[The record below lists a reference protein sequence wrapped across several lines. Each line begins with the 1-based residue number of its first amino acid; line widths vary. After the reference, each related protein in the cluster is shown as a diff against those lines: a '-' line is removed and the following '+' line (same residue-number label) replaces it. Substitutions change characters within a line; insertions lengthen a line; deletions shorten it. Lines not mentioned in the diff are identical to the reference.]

1 MPRRP
6 QWFLQVPHALAA
18 LKEFPAPVL
27 DRTNLE
33 NLLGVGRRDAIRL
46 MHRLGGYRSGG
57 AFLIGK
63 EDLRRAL
70 EAIAHGDTWQWEV
83 RRREKVAERLSE
95 LRQEWAGR
103 QVVIPIPH
111 EGLPD
116 TIRLEP
122 HRLEVTFE
130 NALDLLGQLLRLT
143 QAMSSD
149 YASFERI
156 LDHGGL
162 DTPMV

>member
-18 LKEFPAPVL
+18 LEEFPAPVV
-27 DRTNLE
+27 DRSSLE
-33 NLLGVGRRDAIRL
+33 GLLSVGRRDAIRL

-57 AFLIGK
+57 ALVIGK

-70 EAIAHGDTWQWEV
+70 QAIANGDTWQWEA
-83 RRREKVAERLSE
+83 RRREKVADRLSQM
-95 LRQEWAGR
+95 RQEWAGR
-103 QVVIPIPH
+103 QVVIPVAH
-111 EGLPD
+111 EGLPE

-122 HRLEVTFE
+122 RRLEVTFE

-143 QAMSSD
+143 QVMSSD
-149 YASFERI
+149 YTSFERL
-156 LDHGGL
+156 LDHTDS
-162 DTPMV
+162 DTPTV